1 MLHYYKY
8 MSFSHRAEFCIQW
21 ISVTLMGIHVAAL
34 QATRIFPHLTG
45 LKAFLSPF
53 TRPFSRLW
61 KLLYSPS
68 SELTSEMKIYQ
79 LAQRSSAVV
88 LEGRIKT
95 NLQTKKWI
103 SQIYKQKSSMRLTHA
118 AAIQKFKAQ
127 RQKNSWVLQLIVCN
141 QSFKCL
147 IKEL

>member
-1 MLHYYKY
+1 
-8 MSFSHRAEFCIQW
+8 
-21 ISVTLMGIHVAAL
+21 
-34 QATRIFPHLTG
+34 
-45 LKAFLSPF
+45 
-53 TRPFSRLW
+53 
-61 KLLYSPS
+61 
-68 SELTSEMKIYQ
+68 MKIYQ

>member
-1 MLHYYKY
+1 
-8 MSFSHRAEFCIQW
+8 
-21 ISVTLMGIHVAAL
+21 MGIHVAAL

-88 LEGRIKT
+88 PEEGSKQIFRQTSESHKST
-95 NLQTKKWI
+95 NKKA
-103 SQIYKQKSSMRLTHA
+103 L
-118 AAIQKFKAQ
+118 
-127 RQKNSWVLQLIVCN
+127 
-141 QSFKCL
+141 
-147 IKEL
+147 